1 MNYCKFYL
9 KDDPMDFRINL
20 QLFSEE
26 KTEQATPKKKKE
38 TREKGNVLQSK
49 EINSAVVLLASFIM
63 INAFATFIGIT
74 MRNTT
79 SYIYEEYLALDF
91 ILSLKNLQPLFIN
104 VMMNFFIIVAPIAL
118 TSLVFG
124 VIASYLQIG
133 VLFTTKPLAI
143 DIKKMNPIEG
153 FKRMFSMKAIVEL
166 IKSLIRMIVLG
177 YISYSYV
184 KGQIVTI
191 LETIGM
197 DVFTILR
204 SILNM
209 SVNIGIRSG
218 VVLIGLAALD
228 YSYQRYEYNKKLK
241 MSKQET
247 KEEYK
252 QVEGNPQ
259 IKSKIKEK
267 QRQMSMQR
275 MMQDVPKADVIITN
289 PTHFAICIRYNQHD
303 FDAPKV
309 IAKGQD
315 LIAQNIK
322 KVAKEHNIPVV
333 ENKLLARTLYDSVD
347 IGQFVPPELYQAVA
361 EVLAYVYRINNK
373 IE

>member
-1 MNYCKFYL
+1 
-9 KDDPMDFRINL
+9 
-20 QLFSEE
+20 
-26 KTEQATPKKKKE
+26 
-38 TREKGNVLQSK
+38 
-49 EINSAVVLLASFIM
+49 
-63 INAFATFIGIT
+63 

-79 SYIYEEYLALDF
+79 GYIYEQYLALDF
-91 ILSLKNLQPLFIN
+91 VFSLKNLQPLFIYI
-104 VMMNFFIIVAPIAL
+104 MINFFIIIAPIAL
-118 TSLVFG
+118 TSLVVG
-124 VIASYLQIG
+124 VLASYFQVG

-143 DIKKMNPIEG
+143 DIKKLDPIEG
-153 FKRMFSMKAIVEL
+153 FKRMFSMKSIVEL
-166 IKSLIRMIVLG
+166 IKSLIRMIFLG
-177 YISYSYV
+177 YVSYSYI
-184 KGQIVTI
+184 KGQVVTI

-197 DVFTILR
+197 DIYTILK

-218 VVLIGLAALD
+218 VVLMVLAVLD
-228 YSYQRYEYNKKLK
+228 YSYQRYDYNKKLK

-289 PTHFAICIRYNQHD
+289 PTHFAIGIKYNQQE

-322 KVAKEHNIPVV
+322 KIAHENNIPIV
-333 ENKLLARTLYDSVD
+333 ENKPLARTLYGSVD
-347 IGQFVPPELYQAVA
+347 IGQFVPPDLYQAVA

>member
-1 MNYCKFYL
+1 
-9 KDDPMDFRINL
+9 MDFKINL

-49 EINSAVVLLASFIM
+49 EINSAFVLLAAFIM

-74 MRNTT
+74 LRNST
-79 SYIYEEYLALDF
+79 SYIYEEYLALNYIF
-91 ILSLKNLQPLFIN
+91 SLRNLQPLFIN
-104 VMMNFFIIVAPIAL
+104 IIISFFIILAPIAL
-118 TSLVFG
+118 TNLLVG

-143 DIKKMNPIEG
+143 DIKKINPIEG
-153 FKRMFSMKAIVEL
+153 FKRMISMKSVVEL
-166 IKSLIRMIVLG
+166 LKSLIRIIVVG

-197 DVFTILR
+197 DIYIVLK
-204 SILNM
+204 SILSM
-209 SVNIGIRSG
+209 SVDIGIRASAVL
-218 VVLIGLAALD
+218 VVLAVLD
-228 YSYQRYEYNKKLK
+228 YYYQKYEYNKNLK
-241 MSKQET
+241 MSKQEI

-252 QVEGNPQ
+252 QTEGNPQ

-289 PTHFAICIRYNQHD
+289 PTHFAIGIKYNPQE

-322 KVAKEHNIPVV
+322 KIAQENNIPIV
-333 ENKLLARTLYDSVD
+333 ENKPLARTLYDSVD

>member
-1 MNYCKFYL
+1 MNLCKFYL
-9 KDDPMDFRINL
+9 RDDPMDFIIDL

-49 EINSAVVLLASFIM
+49 EINSAFTLLAAFIM

-74 MRNTT
+74 FANMT
-79 SYIYEEYLALDF
+79 SYVYEQYLSLDF
-91 ILSLKNLQPLFIN
+91 LFSLQNLRPLFIN
-104 VMMNFFIIVAPIAL
+104 ILIGFFVVIAPIAITTL
-118 TSLVFG
+118 IIG
-124 VIASYLQIG
+124 VLSSYLQVG
-133 VLFTTKPLAI
+133 VLFTTKTLSV
-143 DIKKMNPIEG
+143 DIKKINPIDG
-153 FKRMFSMKAIVEL
+153 FKRMFSMRSVVEL
-166 IKSLIRMIVLG
+166 IKALIRILI
-177 YISYSYV
+177 ISYIAYNYV

-197 DVFTILR
+197 DTEIILK
-204 SILNM
+204 SIVNM
-209 SVNIGIRSG
+209 SMSIGIRVG
-218 VVLIGLAALD
+218 VVLIALAALD
-228 YSYQRYEYNKKLK
+228 YFYQWYEYNKNLK
-241 MSKQET
+241 MSKQEM

-252 QVEGNPQ
+252 QTEGNPQ

-267 QRQMSMQR
+267 QRQISMSR

-289 PTHFAICIRYNQHD
+289 PTHFAIGIVYNPQD

-322 KVAKEHNIPVV
+322 KVAQENNIPII
-333 ENKLLARTLYDSVD
+333 ENKPLARTLYDSVE

>member
-1 MNYCKFYL
+1 
-9 KDDPMDFRINL
+9 MDFKINL

-49 EINSAVVLLASFIM
+49 EINSAFVLLATFIM

-74 MRNTT
+74 LRNTT
-79 SYIYEEYLALDF
+79 SYIYDQYLALDF
-91 ILSLKNLQPLFIN
+91 IFSLKNLQTLLIN
-104 VMMNFFIIVAPIAL
+104 AIISFFIIVAPIAL
-118 TSLVFG
+118 TNLVVG
-124 VIASYLQIG
+124 VLASYLQVG

-143 DIKKMNPIEG
+143 DIKKINPIEG
-153 FKRMFSMKAIVEL
+153 FKRMFSMKSIIEL
-166 IKSLIRMIVLG
+166 LKALIRIIVIG

-197 DVFTILR
+197 DIGTILKLILKMSISIGIKAG
-204 SILNM
+204 SIL
-209 SVNIGIRSG
+209 
-218 VVLIGLAALD
+218 VVLAALD
-228 YSYQRYEYNKKLK
+228 YFYQRYEYNKNLK
-241 MSKQET
+241 MSKQEI

-252 QVEGNPQ
+252 QTEGNPQ

-275 MMQDVPKADVIITN
+275 MMQDIPKADVIITN
-289 PTHFAICIRYNQHD
+289 PTHFAIGIKYNPKE
-303 FDAPKV
+303 FDAPRV

-322 KVAKEHNIPVV
+322 KIALENNIPIV
-333 ENKLLARTLYDSVD
+333 ENKPLARTLYDSVD

>member
-1 MNYCKFYL
+1 
-9 KDDPMDFRINL
+9 MDFIINL

-26 KTEQATPKKKKE
+26 KTEQATPKKKRDA
-38 TREKGNVLQSK
+38 REKGNVLQSK
-49 EINSAVVLLASFIM
+49 EINSAFVLLAAFIM

-79 SYIYEEYLALDF
+79 SYIYEQYLSLDV
-91 ILSLKNLQPLFIN
+91 ILSLKNIQLLFIN
-104 VMMNFFIIVAPIAL
+104 IMINFFLIVAPIAL
-118 TSLVFG
+118 TNLIVG
-124 VIASYLQIG
+124 VLASYFQVG

-143 DIKKMNPIEG
+143 DIKKLNPIEG
-153 FKRMFSMKAIVEL
+153 FKKMFSMKSVVEL
-166 IKSLIRMIVLG
+166 LKALIRIIILG
-177 YISYSYV
+177 YISYAYV
-184 KGQIVTI
+184 KGQIVII

-197 DVFTILR
+197 DISTILR
-204 SILNM
+204 TILDM
-209 SVNIGIRSG
+209 SVGIGIRAG
-218 VVLIGLAALD
+218 ILLVVLAVLD
-228 YSYQRYEYNKKLK
+228 YFYQKYEYNKNLK

-252 QVEGNPQ
+252 QTEGNPQ

-289 PTHFAICIRYNQHD
+289 PTHFAIGIKYNPQE
-303 FDAPKV
+303 FDAPRV

-322 KVAKEHNIPVV
+322 KIAMENNVPTV
-333 ENKLLARTLYDSVD
+333 ENKPLARTLYDNVE
-347 IGQFVPPELYQAVA
+347 IGEFVPPELYQAVA

>member
-1 MNYCKFYL
+1 
-9 KDDPMDFRINL
+9 MDFNFRIDL

-49 EINSAVVLLASFIM
+49 EVNSAFVLLAIFII

-74 MRNTT
+74 LRNITG
-79 SYIYEEYLALDF
+79 YIYEEYLSQDF
-91 ILSLKNLQPLFIN
+91 MFTIKNIQPLLIN
-104 VMMNFFIIVAPIAL
+104 GAVNSLIIIAPIAL
-118 TSLVFG
+118 TSLIIG
-124 VIASYLQIG
+124 VGSSYLQVG
-133 VLFTTKPLAI
+133 FLFTTKPLAI
-143 DIKKMNPIEG
+143 DIKKLNPIEG
-153 FKRMFSMKAIVEL
+153 FKRMFSMKSVVEL
-166 IKSLIRMIVLG
+166 LKSLLRILIIG
-177 YISYSYV
+177 YVSYGYV
-184 KGQIVTI
+184 KDQFYTI
-191 LETIGM
+191 LGTTGM
-197 DVFTILR
+197 DIELILK
-204 SILNM
+204 SILEM
-209 SVNIGIRSG
+209 SIDIGIRAG
-218 VVLIGLAALD
+218 IILVVLAALD
-228 YSYQRYEYNKKLK
+228 YFYQKYEYNKNLK
-241 MSKQET
+241 MSKQEI

-252 QVEGNPQ
+252 QTEGNPQ

-289 PTHFAICIRYNQHD
+289 PTHFAIGIKYNPEE

-322 KVAKEHNIPVV
+322 KIAKENNIPIV
-333 ENKLLARTLYDSVD
+333 ENKPLARTLYGSVEV
-347 IGQFVPPELYQAVA
+347 GQFVPPELYQAVA

-373 IE
+373 I